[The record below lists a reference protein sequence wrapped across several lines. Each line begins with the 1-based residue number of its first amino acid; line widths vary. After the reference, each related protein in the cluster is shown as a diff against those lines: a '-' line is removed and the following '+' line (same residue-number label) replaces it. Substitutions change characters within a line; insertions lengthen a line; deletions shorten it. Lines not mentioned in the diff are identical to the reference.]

1 MKTGITVK
9 SQISK
14 DLSKPAQYQRKGY
27 EGIRGNGP
35 RAHVSSHKGDTRNT
49 NRHILVKH
57 TKRPCFSQ
65 AQAHVG
71 HQSSCRGQHTCLST

>member
-27 EGIRGNGP
+27 EGIRGNEP
-35 RAHVSSHKGDTRNT
+35 RHTYHRTRVI
-49 NRHILVKH
+49 HAYKQAY
-57 TKRPCFSQ
+57 PSQ
-65 AQAHVG
+65 AH
-71 HQSSCRGQHTCLST
+71 